1 MLTDRQQQLVSFLR
15 SYQRTHGV
23 MPSTRDI
30 QQHFGFASQTA
41 AMSHLKAL
49 ERKGAIRRL
58 AGKARAVVFPEDME
72 RDTVDVP
79 VFGLIPAGF
88 TADNPEFV
96 DGKLTLDLRSL
107 GLSHNARPFALRV
120 RGDSMIGAHIV
131 QGDYVILEQREPKA
145 RDVVAALL
153 DGESTLKRYI
163 VEKGKPFLRAEN
175 PAYPDLIPARE
186 LLIQGVMV
194 ALVRPSLSGDQ

>member
-1 MLTDRQQQLVSFLR
+1 MRGVRHEQDRENQQQMKGADHEAIIGTGAEPPNKKTLACAGEHCSNAPMLTDRQHQLVGFLR
-15 SYQRTHGV
+15 SYQRQHGV

-88 TADNPEFV
+88 AADNPELS
-96 DGKLTLDLRSL
+96 DGKVTLSLGSL
-107 GLSHNARPFALRV
+107 GLSR
-120 RGDSMIGAHIV
+120 S
-131 QGDYVILEQREPKA
+131 
-145 RDVVAALL
+145 
-153 DGESTLKRYI
+153 S
-163 VEKGKPFLRAEN
+163 
-175 PAYPDLIPARE
+175 
-186 LLIQGVMV
+186 
-194 ALVRPSLSGDQ
+194 

>member
-1 MLTDRQQQLVSFLR
+1 MLTDRQHQLVAFLR
-15 SYQRTHGV
+15 SYQRQNGV

-30 QQHFGFASQTA
+30 QTHFGFASQTA

-58 AGKARAVVFPEDME
+58 AGKARAVIFPEDME

-79 VFGLIPAGF
+79 IFGLIPAGF
-88 TADNPEFV
+88 AADNPEV
-96 DGKLTLDLRSL
+96 SDGKVTLSLGSL
-107 GLSHNARPFALRV
+107 GLSRTSKPFALRV
-120 RGDSMIGAHIV
+120 RGDSMTGAHITH
-131 QGDYVILEQREPKA
+131 GDYVILEQREPRA
-145 RDVVAALL
+145 RDIVAALL
-153 DGESTLKRYI
+153 DGESTLKRYV
-163 VEKGKPFLRAEN
+163 VENGRPFLRAEN

-194 ALVRPSLSGDQ
+194 GLFRPNPSR

>member
-1 MLTDRQQQLVSFLR
+1 MLTDRQHQLVGFLR
-15 SYQRTHGV
+15 SYQRQHGV

-58 AGKARAVVFPEDME
+58 AGKARAVIFPEDMD
-72 RDTVDVP
+72 RDTADIP

-88 TADNPEFV
+88 AADNPEV
-96 DGKLTLDLRSL
+96 ADGKVTLSLGSL
-107 GLSHNARPFALRV
+107 GLSRNSKPFALRV
-120 RGDSMIGAHIV
+120 RGDSMNGAHIAH
-131 QGDYVILEQREPKA
+131 GDYVILEQRQPKP
-145 RDVVAALL
+145 RDIVAALL

-163 VEKGKPFLRAEN
+163 LEHGKPFLRAEN

-186 LLIQGVMV
+186 LVIQGVMV
-194 ALVRPSLSGDQ
+194 GLVRTHAAH